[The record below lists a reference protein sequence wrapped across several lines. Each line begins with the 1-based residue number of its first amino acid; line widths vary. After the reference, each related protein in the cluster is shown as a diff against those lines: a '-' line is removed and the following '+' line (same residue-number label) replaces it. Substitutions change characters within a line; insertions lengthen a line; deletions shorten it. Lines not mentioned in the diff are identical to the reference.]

1 MSSQGDSNDDLWQDI
16 VYKVF
21 DVVLN
26 KVLDLI
32 VEDSSEDEDKTL
44 VLTDVPKK
52 RVSHQF
58 GPESSKSSYFYSQ
71 YIVKAN

>member
-32 VEDSSEDEDKTL
+32 VEDSSEDEEKTS
-44 VLTDVPKK
+44 VLNDVLKK
-52 RVSHQF
+52 R
-58 GPESSKSSYFYSQ
+58 
-71 YIVKAN
+71 